1 MVKKKTASKPAKKK
15 AAARKTVKKA
25 VKKIVKK
32 KSAVKKAVKRIVKKK
47 AMAKKAAAK
56 KVAPPK
62 PKVKSPFNKTELVK
76 IREVLIKKKAEILEE
91 LMQLKGQSLNKSLK
105 DASGDLSGY
114 SFHMADM
121 ATDLYDREF
130 SLGLAEG
137 ERELLFALDDA
148 IKRVDEG
155 VYGVCEDCKGKIKK
169 QRLKVMPE
177 AILCIKCRE
186 KEERLNSK

>member
-1 MVKKKTASKPAKKK
+1 MVKKKTSPAKKK
-15 AAARKTVKKA
+15 AATRKTAKKAVKKTVRKRSAVKKA
-25 VKKIVKK
+25 VKKIIKK
-32 KSAVKKAVKRIVKKK
+32 KTA
-47 AMAKKAAAK
+47 AKKAAAK
-56 KVAPPK
+56 KVSPPQ
-62 PKVKSPFNKTELVK
+62 PKVKSPFSKAELAK
-76 IREVLIKKKAEILEE
+76 IRGVLIERKAQILEE
-91 LMQLKGQSLNKSLK
+91 LMQLKGQTLNKSLK

-114 SFHMADM
+114 TFHMADM